1 MIVIKMGGI
10 VAQICDLFN
19 YGGSYEKTFIPKK
32 RRPKGAARRKN
43 FSRARAIYDDNAG
56 R

>member
-19 YGGSYEKTFIPKK
+19 YGGSYEKDSKSEK
-32 RRPKGAARRKN
+32 RA
-43 FSRARAIYDDNAG
+43 
-56 R
+56 